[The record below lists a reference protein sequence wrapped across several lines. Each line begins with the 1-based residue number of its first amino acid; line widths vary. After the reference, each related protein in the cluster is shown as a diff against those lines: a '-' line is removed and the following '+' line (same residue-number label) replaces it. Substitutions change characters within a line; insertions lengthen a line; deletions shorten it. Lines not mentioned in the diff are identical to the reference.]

1 MDYTKIDGLIE
12 KDESLELYELQ
23 CEIINSETLT
33 DNEKLL
39 RLAIMQ
45 TNCPVDD
52 WENAAEILRNYVT
65 ELHGEA
71 LLIAAYIAVTA
82 YELVRYEKADYFI
95 DLLAKENDLADDS
108 LRSIAEYLRARY
120 LKEKGADAKSVIKVL
135 ENSIRLCPE
144 YAMHYIILAD
154 YKAFDEKVKLLDKAL
169 SRIKKVRA
177 AEELWCLP
185 ESYFVE
191 PANVMTTITSTDVSE
206 SWYNEL
212 EKRRNEING
221 TERYELFKEAL
232 NHCGKFLLDLS
243 DEDIAYH
250 IFEEFDGDCTSFLNE
265 KNLERLRLSNKI
277 TIEIVDMAL
286 ELSSKFRSLENTKLW
301 NVHSVRGN
309 ERWREIMELSDQI
322 KTELTQLVDR
332 TRCFDCFNRKVY
344 RLFNAENGRGTGYL
358 TEYMNHPTVVKSI
371 AIGVQRNESY
381 DVIGQGSLTVYYKNG
396 EQYSFACYTDT
407 VFSGQFGITVSD
419 DGERIY
425 VISDVKGLW
434 CYDKHGNVI
443 WKTRYTSAGQVYPH
457 RDGTVTCVT
466 GRHLILLDENGKPI
480 KKRVKFDGVDCEIS
494 EKTIGILT
502 SENVA
507 AIIDVQTLEPI
518 LKISLSKLNI
528 DRFRDIIEAGE
539 YYVLQGCE
547 RIGIFDLP
555 DGKRDIREKE
565 VIYLLSNNGDVLRK
579 IENPTW
585 TFVSRAYVDRE
596 TNEVVLYA
604 LYKHHTDGT
613 YRIPIE

>member
-1 MDYTKIDGLIE
+1 MSDYNNIDIYDFF
-12 KDESLELYELQ
+12 KD
-23 CEIINSETLT
+23 TL
-33 DNEKLL
+33 N
-39 RLAIMQ
+39 
-45 TNCPVDD
+45 NC
-52 WENAAEILRNYVT
+52 
-65 ELHGEA
+65 
-71 LLIAAYIAVTA
+71 
-82 YELVRYEKADYFI
+82 
-95 DLLAKENDLADDS
+95 
-108 LRSIAEYLRARY
+108 
-120 LKEKGADAKSVIKVL
+120 GA
-135 ENSIRLCPE
+135 
-144 YAMHYIILAD
+144 
-154 YKAFDEKVKLLDKAL
+154 
-169 SRIKKVRA
+169 
-177 AEELWCLP
+177 
-185 ESYFVE
+185 
-191 PANVMTTITSTDVSE
+191 
-206 SWYNEL
+206 
-212 EKRRNEING
+212 
-221 TERYELFKEAL
+221 
-232 NHCGKFLLDLS
+232 FLLDMS
-243 DEDIAYH
+243 DEEIGYLL
-250 IFEEFDGDCTSFLNE
+250 FEEFDGDCVSFLNE
-265 KNLERLRLSNKI
+265 RNLNLLRQTGKI
-277 TIEIVDMAL
+277 TVEIVDMAL
-286 ELSSKFRSLENTKLW
+286 ELVSKFRSLENTKLW

-332 TRCFDCFNRKVY
+332 TRYFDCFNRKVY

-381 DVIGQGSLTVYYKNG
+381 DVIGPGSLTVYYKNG

-480 KKRVKFDGVDCEIS
+480 KKRVKFDGVDCEMS

-539 YYVLQGCE
+539 YYVLQGYE

>member
-12 KDESLELYELQ
+12 KGESLELYELQ

-65 ELHGEA
+65 ELHGED
-71 LLIAAYIAVTA
+71 LLIAVYIAVTA
-82 YELVRYEKADYFI
+82 YELVRYEKVDYFI
-95 DLLAKENDLADDS
+95 GLLTKEIDFADDCV
-108 LRSIAEYLRARY
+108 RSIAEYLRAKY
-120 LKEKGADAKSVIKVL
+120 LKEKGADAKTIVKLL
-135 ENSIRLCPE
+135 EKSIQLCPE
-144 YAMHYIILAD
+144 YAMHYILLAD

-169 SRIKKVRA
+169 SKIKKVCT

-185 ESYFVE
+185 ESYYVE
-191 PANVMTTITSTDVSE
+191 PSTVMTTITNTDVPE
-206 SWYNEL
+206 NWYNEL
-212 EKRRNEING
+212 KKRRTETNS

-232 NHCGKFLLDLS
+232 SHCGKFLLNLA
-243 DEDIAYH
+243 DEDIEYH
-250 IFEEFDGDCTSFLNE
+250 VFEEFDSDCTSFLNE
-265 KNLERLRLSNKI
+265 YNLNLLRQTGKMSLDVVN
-277 TIEIVDMAL
+277 MAL

-381 DVIGQGSLTVYYKNG
+381 DVIGPGSLTVYYKNG

-480 KKRVKFDGVDCEIS
+480 KKRVKFDGVDCEMS

-539 YYVLQGCE
+539 YYVLQGYE